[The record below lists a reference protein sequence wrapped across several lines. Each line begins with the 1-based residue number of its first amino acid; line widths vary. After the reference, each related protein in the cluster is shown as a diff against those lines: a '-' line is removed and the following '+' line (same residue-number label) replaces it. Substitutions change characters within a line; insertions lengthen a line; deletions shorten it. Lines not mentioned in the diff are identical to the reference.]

1 MSMRPCRGDSYRV
14 RVRSG
19 RRDAEPVRVRA
30 SPRGTET
37 VRMIA
42 IWCRVVD
49 CVIGIK
55 TAAIFSPVIIRTV
68 IVAKGR
74 GAFSCVLTP
83 GAMTMRSV
91 R

>member
-1 MSMRPCRGDSYRV
+1 MCACRGNRYGV

-19 RRDAEPVRVRA
+19 TADAKGVCVLT
-30 SPRGTET
+30 SPGGAET
-37 VRMIA
+37 VRMIS
-42 IWCRVVD
+42 ISCRVVD

-55 TAAIFSPVIIRTV
+55 TAAIFSPVIIRAV

-83 GAMTMRSV
+83 GAVMVRSAG
-91 R
+91 

>member
-1 MSMRPCRGDSYRV
+1 MRMRPCRGDSDRV

-19 RRDAEPVRVRA
+19 RRDAEPMRVLARPGGA
-30 SPRGTET
+30 EA

-42 IWCRVVD
+42 ICCRVVD

-83 GAMTMRSV
+83 CAMMMRSV

>member
-1 MSMRPCRGDSYRV
+1 MRVRPCRRNRYRV

-19 RRDAEPVRVRA
+19 AADAEPVRVLT
-30 SPRGTET
+30 SPRGAET
-37 VRMIA
+37 MRMIS
-42 IWCRVVD
+42 ICCRVVD

-55 TAAIFSPVIIRTV
+55 TATIFSPVIIRAV

-74 GAFSCVLTP
+74 GAFSCALTP

-91 R
+91 G